1 MYKPFLPHGEKEARE
16 GRAPFS
22 SSSSFFSFSRRA
34 YPSYRLTAVSHYG
47 SIWSAFRNLVIS
59 FDRYNLN
66 PAIAKQTLKE
76 GLLREVLFP
85 SLRIQAA
92 SWFAKLDNSINPHGV
107 ALRFIRCD
115 IYTPI
120 SIITARE
127 SSCIKIIY
135 RILRR
140 ISPSL
145 PVVAVKYKIHVH
157 LYTHLVNT
165 CTRGI
170 ALAAQI

>member
-1 MYKPFLPHGEKEARE
+1 MVDTHTHTCARRRARARTYKPFLPLGEE
-16 GRAPFS
+16 GDEGGPRAPFL

-66 PAIAKQTLKE
+66 PAIAKQTLKDPPRA
-76 GLLREVLFP
+76 LALPAQP

-92 SWFAKLDNSINPHGV
+92 SWFAKLDNSINPTEWLCVG
-107 ALRFIRCD
+107 FIRCD

-120 SIITARE
+120 SIYFCPGRYGV
-127 SSCIKIIY
+127 IKITHTSV
-135 RILRR
+135 LRR
-140 ISPSL
+140 IFLS
-145 PVVAVKYKIHVH
+145 
-157 LYTHLVNT
+157 
-165 CTRGI
+165 R
-170 ALAAQI
+170 